1 MAEKKSNFTVK
12 VTEIPS
18 VTSAIDGAKVDGA
31 KDGAEVDEE
40 QPLCSAQEVELG
52 SDGLNGEDSNVAT
65 KEVVAESACDRSTC
79 MKKSQLKA
87 IAFYLTS
94 LIFAS
99 LFLFITFAAIYREF
113 SFHSYHPEPYVIDY
127 SSAAPTPVADS
138 LAALQH
144 YQTQG
149 MFGHYAVV
157 RCGVVTLEFR

>member
-1 MAEKKSNFTVK
+1 MSEEKINFAVE
-12 VTEIPS
+12 VTEIP
-18 VTSAIDGAKVDGA
+18 TTDGAEVDDA

-52 SDGLNGEDSNVAT
+52 SNGLNGEDSNVAT
-65 KEVVAESACDRSTC
+65 KEVMAELVCDRSAC
-79 MKKSQLKA
+79 MKAKTSHLKA

-94 LIFAS
+94 LIFAI

-127 SSAAPTPVADS
+127 SSATPTPVTDS

-149 MFGHYAVV
+149 MFGAL
-157 RCGVVTLEFR
+157 RCGAMWCSGA